1 MIRTSSGISICGPL
15 RDQHMSG
22 LRMEHSMMQLSVTIN
37 TTADTRTDGQIHDT
51 LFPLCLSEGHFAE
64 DGTIHIRIKSHG
76 AMKCLLHLPHNI
88 AVPPGQLWRGCD
100 ITVFFGISVQLNG
113 SKTGNSQCID
123 PLVPKISDHLRN
135 RLLRRSCRN
144 RYLFINCTI
153 LIPNS
158 ADHFCTAG
166 FQCTQT

>member
-1 MIRTSSGISICGPL
+1 
-15 RDQHMSG
+15 
-22 LRMEHSMMQLSVTIN
+22 MQLSVTIN
-37 TTADTRTDGQIHDT
+37 TTANTGTDGQIHDT
-51 LFPLCLSEGHFAE
+51 LFPLCLSEGHFTE
-64 DGTIHIRIKSHG
+64 DGTIHIRIESHR
-76 AMKCLLHLPHNI
+76 AMKCLLHLPNNI
-88 AVPPGQLWRGCD
+88 AVPPGQLGRGCD

-113 SKTGNSQCID
+113 PKTGNSQCVN
-123 PLVPKISDHLRN
+123 PFVPKIGDHLRN